1 MANNYERSTVDPT
14 LPRTL
19 FTELELLTLSAFG
32 MEYEPSNDDHLYF
45 YSENPSMGN
54 DVDVE
59 QKMLND
65 KGNFVVKQYLD
76 YIEANDKVPNPDGA
90 LIFDFNIEEI
100 NDDCNCTDCEL
111 TIETIFQSILRK
123 KDYKEKE
130 IVIMGAFTCDR
141 LRMGEFG
148 GFVTRITKDS
158 IQHNGTYQM
167 LEQMRHP
174 EKIRAAVVLEG
185 GLVQSVISDKPDNLT
200 VISIDYDTDGS
211 ESSELTQVKQPD
223 GSLSEA
229 LCINQRITESQ
240 IDFDEVF
247 ENEQS

>member
-1 MANNYERSTVDPT
+1 MANNYEQSTVNPT
-14 LPRTL
+14 LPNML
-19 FTELELLTLSAFG
+19 FTELELLTLAALG
-32 MEYEPSNDDHLYF
+32 MQHEPSNDEHLYF
-45 YSENPSMGN
+45 YSEDPSWGN
-54 DVDVE
+54 DIEVK

-65 KGNFVVKQYLD
+65 KSNFVVKQYLD
-76 YIEANDKVPNPDGA
+76 YIEANDKAPNPDGT

-100 NDDCNCTDCEL
+100 NDDCNCQDCEI
-111 TIETIFQSILRK
+111 TIETIFQSILK
-123 KDYKEKE
+123 KKGCEEKE

-148 GFVTRITKDS
+148 GFVTRITNDS

-174 EKIRAAVVLEG
+174 EKVLAAVVLEG

-211 ESSELTQVKQPD
+211 ERSELTQVKQPD
-223 GSLSEA
+223 GSLYEA
-229 LCINQRITESQ
+229 LCINHRTEEPQ
-240 IDFDEVF
+240 INLAEVF
-247 ENEQS
+247 QNDRL